1 MPNPNSNLIRSI
13 ISVGQTVLP
22 LLGPQGAAAAGA
34 VAAIQR
40 LLKDARGIADTPKD
54 TAQLDALLAQLQT
67 DVGAHAKKTADRLRG
82 GG

>member
-1 MPNPNSNLIRSI
+1 MMPNPNSNLIRSI

-40 LLKDARGIADTPKD
+40 LLTDARGIADTPTD
-54 TAQLDALLAQLQT
+54 RNQLDALLQDLQARVNEHAQR
-67 DVGAHAKKTADRLRG
+67 TADNLRG
-82 GG
+82 R